1 MSQPFTLGI
10 DVGGTSIKTSVVD
23 EAGEAGHV
31 LRTPTPVADPTGEQT
46 AAVVVELIS
55 RHVGL
60 HDIAAIGLAVPGV
73 VNEFTGTVVSAVNL
87 GWADL
92 PFRRMVEAH
101 LDLPL
106 AFGQDVRTGA
116 FAEATLGAARDRGV
130 SVFMP
135 IGTGISIGIIVE
147 GVPLSSAG
155 WAGEI
160 GQLPVPATDDHQ
172 DFRSFEP
179 PSLERPSLERPTLE
193 SVASASAIAN
203 RIGCATA
210 EDAAELVRQR
220 DPRAVRVWHSAVDAL
235 ADAIAWTTGVV
246 GAEVV
251 VIGGGLGEA
260 GPLLLDPL
268 SRAVDRR
275 LGGLRR
281 PMIVPAAFG
290 DLATTIGAGLLAQR
304 QLR

>member
-1 MSQPFTLGI
+1 MSPSLALGI

-23 EAGEAGHV
+23 ETGKASSV
-31 LRTPTPVADPTGEQT
+31 LRTPTPADDPTGEKT
-46 AAVVVELIS
+46 AAAVAELIS
-55 RHVGL
+55 RQVDRHVV
-60 HDIAAIGLAVPGV
+60 AAIGLAVPGV

-87 GWADL
+87 GWTDL
-92 PFRRMVEAH
+92 PFRRMVEGH

-116 FAEATLGAARDRGV
+116 FAEASLGAARDRGV

-147 GVPLSSAG
+147 GVPLSSGG

-160 GQLPVPATDDHQ
+160 GQLPVMTADD
-172 DFRSFEP
+172 RGELR
-179 PSLERPSLERPTLE
+179 SLERPPLERPSLE
-193 SVASASAIAN
+193 SVASASAIAE

-210 EDAAELVRQR
+210 KDAAELVRQR
-220 DPRAVRVWHSAVDAL
+220 DPQAVRVWHSAVDAL

-260 GPLLLDPL
+260 GPLLFDPL

-275 LGGLRR
+275 LGVLRR
-281 PMIVPAAFG
+281 PAIVPAAFG
-290 DLATTIGAGLLAQR
+290 DLATTIGAGLLALR

>member
-1 MSQPFTLGI
+1 MSPPLALGI

-23 EAGEAGHV
+23 ETGEASGV
-31 LRTPTPVADPTGEQT
+31 LRTPTPADDPTGEKT
-46 AAVVVELIS
+46 AAAVAELIS
-55 RHVGL
+55 RQVDR
-60 HDIAAIGLAVPGV
+60 HDVAAIGLAVPGV

-87 GWADL
+87 GWTDL
-92 PFRRMVEAH
+92 PFRRMVEGH

-116 FAEATLGAARDRGV
+116 FAEASLGAARDRGV

-147 GVPLSSAG
+147 GVPLSSGG

-160 GQLPVPATDDHQ
+160 GQLPVMTADD
-172 DFRSFEP
+172 RGELR
-179 PSLERPSLERPTLE
+179 SLERPSLE
-193 SVASASAIAN
+193 SVASASAIAE

-210 EDAAELVRQR
+210 KDAAELVRQR
-220 DPRAVRVWHSAVDAL
+220 DPQAVRVWRSAVDAL

-275 LGGLRR
+275 LGVLRR
-281 PMIVPAAFG
+281 PAILPAVFG
-290 DLATTIGAGLLAQR
+290 DLATTIGAGLLALR

>member
-1 MSQPFTLGI
+1 MSPPLALGI
-10 DVGGTSIKTSVVD
+10 DVGGTSIKTSAVD
-23 EAGEAGHV
+23 EAGEARGI
-31 LRTPTPVADPTGEQT
+31 LRTPTPADDPTGEKT
-46 AAVVVELIS
+46 AAVVVELIAGHAA
-55 RHVGL
+55 RR
-60 HDIAAIGLAVPGV
+60 DIAAIGLAVPGV

-87 GWADL
+87 GWTDL

-135 IGTGISIGIIVE
+135 IGTGISIGIIVD
-147 GVPLSSAG
+147 GVPLASGG
-155 WAGEI
+155 WAGEV
-160 GQLPVPATDDHQ
+160 GQLPVMAKDDRQ
-172 DFRSFEP
+172 DF
-179 PSLERPSLERPTLE
+179 PSLE
-193 SVASASAIAN
+193 SVASASAIAD

-210 EDAAELVRQR
+210 KEAAELVRQG
-220 DPRAVRVWHSAVDAL
+220 DPQAVRVWGSAIEAL

-246 GAEVV
+246 GAEII

-260 GPLLLDPL
+260 GALLLDPL
-268 SRAVDRR
+268 ARAVDRR
-275 LGGLRR
+275 LGVLRR
-281 PMIVPAAFG
+281 PAIVPAVFG
-290 DLATTIGAGLLAQR
+290 DLATMIGAGLLAQR